1 MLLIMVSFL
10 FISINVILLF
20 LIEYFGPSND
30 TDISVSELYNTSIL
44 QERTIAV
51 KSRLW
56 LPLQERLKRSNSSRK
71 TRLWIEKPANNR
83 RW

>member
-10 FISINVILLF
+10 FISIDVYLLF
-20 LIEYFGPSND
+20 LIEYFSPSND